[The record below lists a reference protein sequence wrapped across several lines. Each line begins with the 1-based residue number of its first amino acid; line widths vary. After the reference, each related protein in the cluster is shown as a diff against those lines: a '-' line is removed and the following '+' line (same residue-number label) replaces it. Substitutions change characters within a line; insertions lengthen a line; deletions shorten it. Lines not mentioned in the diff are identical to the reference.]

1 MSKLDR
7 RQLLAAAAG
16 LGAAAAVTPWQPRG
30 AAAAGGSPERIKIGQ
45 IGTEHEHA
53 SGKMATFRKLTEHYE
68 VVGIVEP
75 DPERRKR
82 SEKDPTYRGLQW
94 MTEEELLHTK
104 GLQAVAVETFIRDLV
119 PTAVR
124 CLAAGMHLHLDK
136 PGGETLAPFKNL
148 LAEAGRRN
156 LPVQL
161 GYMYRNNPAIQ
172 FCLRA
177 VREGWLG
184 QIFEVHAVMSR
195 KDSLA
200 YRNWLGQFPGGAM
213 YNFGCHLIDLV
224 VSLLGK
230 PDRIT
235 PYLRQTQPDVKVCD
249 NGLAVFEYPRATA
262 TIRTAVVEVEGYQ
275 RRQLV
280 VCGDEGTVD
289 IRPLETFASRP
300 QDPFKL
306 QLALSSPRDSYKP
319 GYQEVAFPPMP
330 GRYDEQLIELAR
342 IIRGEIANPFPL
354 AHELLVQESLLAA
367 CGCLCE
373 GTNDASSPSA
383 G

>member
-1 MSKLDR
+1 MSTPDR
-7 RQLLAAAAG
+7 RHFLATAVGVVAAG
-16 LGAAAAVTPWQPRG
+16 PWLQSYVI
-30 AAAAGGSPERIKIGQ
+30 AGDRPQERIKIGQ

-75 DPERRKR
+75 DPALRKKH
-82 SEKDPTYRGLQW
+82 ETDPVYRDLKW
-94 MTEEELLHTK
+94 MTEKELFNTK
-104 GLQAVAVETFIRDLV
+104 GVQAVAVETKIRDLV
-119 PTAVR
+119 PTAAR
-124 CLAAGMHLHLDK
+124 CMDAGMHMHLDK
-136 PGGETLAPFKNL
+136 PGGETLAPFKKL

-156 LPVQL
+156 LTVQL

-200 YRNWLGQFPGGAM
+200 YRTWLGQFRGGAM
-213 YNFGCHLIDLV
+213 YNFGCHMIDLV
-224 VSLLGK
+224 VSVLGK

-249 NGLAVFEYPRATA
+249 NALAVFEYPRATA

-280 VCGDEGTVD
+280 VCGDRGTID

-300 QDPFKL
+300 QDPVKL
-306 QLALSSPRDSYKP
+306 QLALSSPRDSYKQ

-330 GRYDEQLIELAR
+330 GRYDDQLIELAR

-367 CGCLCE
+367 CGCPV
-373 GTNDASSPSA
+373 G
-383 G
+383 